1 MEGLKFSGRFMT
13 EEGKK
18 RFLRDW
24 KLKKEELN
32 GVIGNGSIKI
42 EIPELNVIFYAKNI
56 EEAKENISEAGLV
69 QKIINKK

>member
-13 EEGKK
+13 KEGKK

-24 KLKKEELN
+24 ELKKEELN
-32 GVIGNGSIKI
+32 GIGNGPIKI

-56 EEAKENISEAGLV
+56 EEAKENINEAGLV

>member
-24 KLKKEELN
+24 ELKKEELN
-32 GVIGNGSIKI
+32 GIGNGPIKI
-42 EIPELNVIFYAKNI
+42 EIPELNVIFYVKNI

>member
-1 MEGLKFSGRFMT
+1 MEVLKFNGRFMT

-24 KLKKEELN
+24 KRKKEELN
-32 GVIGNGSIKI
+32 NISNGPIKI
-42 EIPELNVIFYAKNI
+42 EIPDLNVIFYAKNI
-56 EEAKENISEAGLV
+56 EEAKENIIEAGLV